1 MLVVWPPSLRTK
13 IWKEVIIQLFYV
25 SGLYSMS
32 LYVMRLI
39 VSTPPLDIEPVGA
52 LLCYTYL
59 TFDHLMTH
67 VSIINIIAIG
77 VDRYLSIEDP
87 MRYRAKRTGLQVKKI
102 ICSIWLACFFLWFL
116 IVFLWPLSVVGI
128 RSDDEY
134 CTPYYESTPLGSIL
148 AALIYFWVPTPILF
162 ALYLKLYA
170 TTARMKQSMQSNV
183 VMTDIPQKQK
193 EALAHIHEDAAI
205 VENYQPSTDDTG
217 KKSNSLFVLANET
230 AAAQEDITP
239 NSDCNFLSR
248 DIALQ
253 KKNRDSIK
261 IETTPQVHSV
271 GPYDDRKKDRKG
283 IPQRSPSKSASI
295 ASVKKISSM
304 IETVASMAEAQNTK
318 AFKAFSFILGEW
330 I

>member
-1 MLVVWPPSLRTK
+1 
-13 IWKEVIIQLFYV
+13 
-25 SGLYSMS
+25 MS
-32 LYVMRLI
+32 IYVMRLI
-39 VSTPPLDIEPVGA
+39 VSTPPFEMEPVGA

-102 ICSIWLACFFLWFL
+102 ICSIWLACFLLWFL
-116 IVFLWPLSVVGI
+116 IVFLWPLSVLGI
-128 RSDDEY
+128 QSDYEY

-183 VMTDIPQKQK
+183 VMTDVPQKRK
-193 EALAHIHEDAAI
+193 KALAHIHEGAI
-205 VENYQPSTDDTG
+205 VVENHHTSCDETRNNV
-217 KKSNSLFVLANET
+217 NSLFVLANENAENGSNCGEFIANSENST
-230 AAAQEDITP
+230 QDVGTP
-239 NSDCNFLSR
+239 HREKKRSDSINIVTIPQVQNVEACGKKR
-248 DIALQ
+248 
-253 KKNRDSIK
+253 KKNNKEEHQQKNRTK
-261 IETTPQVHSV
+261 HS
-271 GPYDDRKKDRKG
+271 
-283 IPQRSPSKSASI
+283 SA
-295 ASVKKISSM
+295 ASVRKISSM

-318 AFKAFSFILGEW
+318 AFKAFSFILG
-330 I
+330 